1 MKIGICG
8 QMCSGKTTLKNY
20 IIANHEN
27 YYATSIAKKL
37 KLIAFELFN
46 MNTKNR
52 KLLIDIGTKMREID
66 QDVWI
71 NYTIN
76 DCDQF
81 ENVIIDD
88 IRYEN
93 ELLKLK
99 ENNWITIK
107 LIIAEELQLKRLK
120 QTYPEDWIRHRQLIT
135 HESEKSNQLNN
146 ELFDVIFEINENNE
160 KNIFKEIDEFISK
173 KNM

>member
-8 QMCSGKTTLKNY
+8 QMCSGKTTIKNY
-20 IIANHEN
+20 IISNHDN
-27 YYATSIAKKL
+27 YQATSIAKKL

-52 KLLIDIGTKMREID
+52 KLLIEIGTKMREID
-66 QDVWI
+66 KDVWI

-76 DCDQF
+76 ECEQF

-93 ELLKLK
+93 ELLKLH
-99 ENNWITIK
+99 
-107 LIIAEELQLKRLK
+107 L
-120 QTYPEDWIRHRQLIT
+120 
-135 HESEKSNQLNN
+135 
-146 ELFDVIFEINENNE
+146 
-160 KNIFKEIDEFISK
+160 
-173 KNM
+173 